1 MFKIKKYIFTL
12 IIAIIC
18 TLFTTA
24 SAQEFN
30 YKEKFYNLFISGNV
44 NNWDKIIAQFESD
57 KTKKD
62 DTGKIELL
70 EYYYGY
76 IGHLIDIKDEDRAE
90 DYLVKAAP
98 LAEELVNKYPNN
110 ALLKGYNANIIG
122 FQIAVSPLRATTL
135 ARGMMKNAKASITLA
150 PNDPTVN
157 ILSGNIFLYMP
168 DFLGGDTQKSLA
180 QYKKALAD
188 FDANEKLREN
198 NWMYLQL
205 MVTIGIVY
213 EKLDNYTEAKNMYE
227 KALKIYPNYPHVRDK
242 KYPNILKKIN
252 KK

>member
-1 MFKIKKYIFTL
+1 MKTIMKEDCSHTSAKRRKNMH
-12 IIAIIC
+12 
-18 TLFTTA
+18 LFR
-24 SAQEFN
+24 E
-30 YKEKFYNLFISGNV
+30 SG
-44 NNWDKIIAQFESD
+44 
-57 KTKKD
+57 
-62 DTGKIELL
+62 L
-70 EYYYGY
+70 
-76 IGHLIDIKDEDRAE
+76 DIKGKVLTKEEYRPFLGFEHTTLNPERMTEYIARAE
-90 DYLVKAAP
+90 KYLEKAVP

-110 ALLKGYNANIIG
+110 ALIKGYNANIIG
-122 FQIAVSPLRATTL
+122 FQIAISPLRAATL

-168 DFLGGDTQKSLA
+168 DFLGGDTQKSLK
-180 QYKKALAD
+180 QYKKALAT
-188 FDANEKLREN
+188 FDANETLRKE

-213 EKLDNYTEAKNMYE
+213 EKLENYTEAKKMYE

-242 KYPNILKKIN
+242 KYPNILKKIE

>member
-1 MFKIKKYIFTL
+1 MFKTKKHIFTF

-18 TLFTTA
+18 TAITTA
-24 SAQEFN
+24 VAQDNN
-30 YKEKFYNLFISGNV
+30 YRTNFYNLFISGNV
-44 NNWDKIIAQFESD
+44 NNWDKVIAQFEND
-57 KTKKD
+57 KTKKND
-62 DTGKIELL
+62 AGKIELL

-90 DYLVKAAP
+90 EYLEKAVP

-122 FQIAVSPLRATTL
+122 FQIAISPLRATTL
-135 ARGMMKNAKASITLA
+135 ARGMMKNAKTSISLA

-157 ILSGNIFLYMP
+157 ILSGNIVLYMP
-168 DFLGGDTQKSLA
+168 DFLGGDTKKSLT
-180 QYKKALAD
+180 QYKKALID
-188 FDANEKLREN
+188 FEANETLRKE

-227 KALKIYPNYPHVRDK
+227 KALKIYPNYPHVRDI

-252 KK
+252 KT

>member
-1 MFKIKKYIFTL
+1 MFNMKISLKPIITL
-12 IIAIIC
+12 IFCLFFA
-18 TLFTTA
+18 TL
-24 SAQEFN
+24 SAQQTN
-30 YKEKFYNLFISGNV
+30 YKESFYKLFINGNV
-44 NNWDKIIAQFESD
+44 SKWDKLITQLEEDAS
-57 KTKKD
+57 KCD
-62 DTGKIELL
+62 DTSKIELL
-70 EYYYGY
+70 SYYYGY

-90 DYLVKAAP
+90 EYLEKAVP

-122 FQIAVSPLRATTL
+122 FQIAISPLRATTL
-135 ARGMMKNAKASITLA
+135 ARGMMKNAKASISLA

-168 DFLGGDTQKSLA
+168 DFLGGDTKKSLT
-180 QYKKALAD
+180 QYKKALID
-188 FDANEKLREN
+188 FEANETLRKE

-227 KALKIYPNYPHVRDK
+227 KALKIYPNYPHVRDI

>member
-1 MFKIKKYIFTL
+1 MFNIKRNIQLF
-12 IIAIIC
+12 IAIIIC
-18 TLFTTA
+18 SFITTV
-24 SAQEFN
+24 SAQGVN
-30 YKEKFYNLFISGNV
+30 YKESFYKLFISGNV
-44 NNWDKIIAQFESD
+44 SKWDKLITQFESD

-62 DTGKIELL
+62 ETAKIELL

-76 IGHLIDIKDEDRAE
+76 IGHLIDIKNEDRAE
-90 DYLVKAAP
+90 EYLKKAVP
-98 LAEELVNKYPNN
+98 LAEELVNKHPNN
-110 ALLKGYNANIIG
+110 ALIKGYNANIIG
-122 FQIAVSPLRATTL
+122 FQIAISPLRAATL

-180 QYKKALAD
+180 QYKKALVD

-213 EKLDNYTEAKNMYE
+213 EKLDNYTEAKKMYE

-242 KYPNILKKIN
+242 KYPNILKKIE

>member
-1 MFKIKKYIFTL
+1 MKRYIL
-12 IIAIIC
+12 IIIIA
-18 TLFTTA
+18 LGSIAYTTA
-24 SAQEFN
+24 KAQSSN
-30 YKEKFYNLFISGNV
+30 YKEKFYNLFISGEV
-44 NNWDKIIAQFESD
+44 NKWDKLITQLESD
-57 KTKKD
+57 QKKQD
-62 DTGKIELL
+62 DASKIELL
-70 EYYYGY
+70 ESYYGY
-76 IGHLIDIKDEDRAE
+76 IGHLIDIKNEDRAE
-90 DYLVKAAP
+90 EYLKKAVP

-110 ALLKGYNANIIG
+110 ALIKGYNANIIG
-122 FQIAVSPLRATTL
+122 FQIAISPLRATTL
-135 ARGMMKNAKASITLA
+135 ARGMMKNAKASIALA

-168 DFLGGDTQKSLA
+168 DFLGGDTKKSLL

-188 FDANEKLREN
+188 FEANEKLREN

-213 EKLDNYTEAKNMYE
+213 EKLGNYAEAKKMYE

-242 KYPNILKKIN
+242 MYPNIVKKIN

>member
-1 MFKIKKYIFTL
+1 MFKTKKHIKLL
-12 IIAIIC
+12 ILAIIC
-18 TLFTTA
+18 SISATIT
-24 SAQEFN
+24 AQEIN
-30 YKEKFYNLFISGNV
+30 YKENFYKLFISGNV
-44 NNWDKIIAQFESD
+44 SKWDKLITQFEND

-62 DTGKIELL
+62 DAGKIELL
-70 EYYYGY
+70 GYYYGY
-76 IGHLIDIKDEDRAE
+76 IGHLIDIKDKDRAE
-90 DYLVKAAP
+90 DYIDKAQP
-98 LAEELVNKYPNN
+98 LAETLVNKFPNN

-122 FQIAVSPLRATTL
+122 FKIAISPLRATTL
-135 ARGMMKNAKASITLA
+135 ARGMMKNAKASISLA

-168 DFLGGDTQKSLA
+168 DFLGGNTQQSLK

-205 MVTIGIVY
+205 MVTTGIVY
-213 EKLDNYTEAKNMYE
+213 EKLENYTEAKNMYE

-242 KYPNILKKIN
+242 KYPNILKKIE

>member
-1 MFKIKKYIFTL
+1 MLERRKHIYLFV
-12 IIAIIC
+12 IAIIC
-18 TLFTTA
+18 SLVTSV
-24 SAQEFN
+24 SAQECS
-30 YKEKFYNLFISGNV
+30 YKERFYNLFISGNV
-44 NNWDKIIAQFESD
+44 SKWDELIAAFETD
-57 KTKKD
+57 NTKKNE
-62 DTGKIELL
+62 TAKFELL

-76 IGHLIDIKDEDRAE
+76 IGHLIDIKNEDRAE
-90 DYLVKAAP
+90 EYLKKAVP

-150 PNDPTVN
+150 PDDATVN

-168 DFLGGDTQKSLA
+168 DFIGGDTKKSLF

-188 FDANEKLREN
+188 FEADEKLREN

-213 EKLDNYTEAKNMYE
+213 EKLENYTEAKKMYE

-242 KYPNILKKIN
+242 KYPNILKKIY